1 MNDFLIIAITLIFS
15 AFFSGME
22 IAFISSNKLRVE
34 VDKKQGLFG
43 SRIVTLLVNHPGK
56 FLTTMLLGNNVA
68 LVIYGIKM
76 AQILEPLITNYLQ
89 SSVLILT
96 IQTII
101 STLIILITAEFLP
114 KVVFRSIPNYTLNI
128 FSIPVSIF
136 YFLLYPITSAITK
149 FSVSII
155 NKFHK
160 NDANSEISTK
170 QVFGKVDLVHMINE
184 SQEKK
189 SLDKTQDND
198 LKLFKNA
205 LEFSSVKVRD
215 CMVPRTEIA
224 ALEVGS
230 TIDEFRQMFIETGF
244 SKILIYEDN
253 IDNMIGYITS
263 KSMFRNI
270 KSIRSQ
276 VIEISF
282 VPETMA
288 ANMLLEKFIHEKKNL
303 AIVVDEFGG
312 LSGMLT
318 IEDIIEEIFGEI
330 EDEHD
335 TIELIDKQINDYE
348 FIFSGRL
355 EIDFIN
361 EKHHLKI
368 PVSEDYETLAGF
380 IFHYYESIPKLNE
393 QIEIFNYEMKILKVS
408 STKIDLIHFK
418 LIPS

>member
-1 MNDFLIIAITLIFS
+1 MNDFLIIVTTLIFS

-22 IAFISSNKLRVE
+22 IAYISSNRLRIE
-34 VDKKQGLFG
+34 LDKKQGHF
-43 SRIVTLLVNHPGK
+43 SSKFVTTWINHPGK
-56 FLTTMLLGNNVA
+56 FLTTMLLGNNIA

-76 AQILEPLITNYLQ
+76 SLILEPIIKIYLQ
-89 SSVLILT
+89 SSVLVLA
-96 IQTII
+96 IQTVI
-101 STLIILITAEFLP
+101 STSLILITAEFLP

-136 YFLLYPITSAITK
+136 YFLLYPVTSAITK
-149 FSVSII
+149 LSESII
-155 NKFHK
+155 NRFHK
-160 NDANSEISTK
+160 DAENPEVNTN
-170 QVFGKVDLVHMINE
+170 QVFGKVDLAHMINE

-189 SLDKTQDND
+189 SEDRTQDND
-198 LKLFKNA
+198 LKLFQNA
-205 LEFSSVKVRD
+205 LGFSSVKVRD

-230 TIDEFRQMFIETGF
+230 AIDDFRQKFIETGF
-244 SKILIYEDN
+244 SKVLIYEKN
-253 IDNMIGYITS
+253 IDNMVGYITS
-263 KSMFRNI
+263 KAMFKN
-270 KSIRSQ
+270 IRSIHDQ
-276 VIEISF
+276 VIDISF

-303 AIVVDEFGG
+303 AVVVDEFGG

-318 IEDIIEEIFGEI
+318 IEDIMEEIFGEI

-335 TIELIDKQINDYE
+335 TVELIDKQINDQE

-361 EKHHLKI
+361 EKHQLNI

-380 IFHYYESIPKLNE
+380 IFHHYENIPKLNE
-393 QIEIFNYEMKILKVS
+393 RIEINQFEIKILKVS
-408 STKIDLIHFK
+408 STKIDLLHLK
-418 LIPS
+418 SIPS